1 MSSKYSGKRA
11 GNYKNNKT
19 FHPTGKKT
27 GERTGERTVNS
38 CLNKQTISQISTT
51 IPPRELWVNTLPVSD
66 SQTTDKIYA
75 AIPAGIKVNVL
86 FTPDNVILTTKEQG
100 VFAGISTPATSVID
114 NIITSHPFPIK
125 NALCSGVIFHSTIHG
140 HKQPQTN
147 NPKNKPKVNHQFI
160 CLFDI
165 LQMDICTA
173 TAAATKITPVHT
185 NTYTW
190 AQKFALLRDICLS
203 VPIRTN
209 DSAAFHFG
217 LPFMSHNSAEFSVK
231 ALALTTYNLYA
242 VHIYSANT
250 TGQYSK
256 LAFKNFKSAPVIARV
271 WADNS
276 KPDTYI
282 AEGVLLSIPDYYTS
296 VWMNKLFRGK
306 MPEYE
311 HVDNI
316 EMSDDETDDAPATEP
331 AEAKFGFKILCEY
344 HPLHKKLYPVR
355 LMEPEGCTPATT
367 TERMCQKVE

>member
-1 MSSKYSGKRA
+1 MSSNYSGKRA
-11 GNYKNNKT
+11 GNYRNNNRNNNKT

-27 GERTGERTVNS
+27 GERPVNS
-38 CLNKQTISQISTT
+38 STT
-51 IPPRELWVNTLPVSD
+51 IPPRELWVNTLPVSN
-66 SQTTDKIYA
+66 SQTSDTIYT
-75 AIPAGIKVNVL
+75 AIPAGVRVNVL
-86 FTPDNVILTTKEQG
+86 FTPDNVTLTNKEQG
-100 VFAGISTPATSVID
+100 IHTRIPTPAAAVTNNV
-114 NIITSHPFPIK
+114 ITSQPFPIK
-125 NALCSGVIFHSTIHG
+125 NALCAGVIFHSTIHG
-140 HKQPQTN
+140 HGHKQNKTN
-147 NPKNKPKVNHQFI
+147 NRNHQFI

-165 LQMDICTA
+165 LQMDVCGAAVT
-173 TAAATKITPVHT
+173 TAATVHT

-250 TGQYSK
+250 SGQYSK
-256 LAFKNFKSAPVIARV
+256 LAIKNFRDAPVIACV

-311 HVDNI
+311 HIDNI
-316 EMSDDETDDAPATEP
+316 EMSDDEADDVPATET

-355 LMEPEGCTPATT
+355 LMVPEGCLADRNHNRENVP
-367 TERMCQKVE
+367 KS